1 MLDRLEEDHSELGDL
16 AEDHRQA
23 EEQVVLAAFV
33 EHGGDPNDP
42 RIVQMLTEHL
52 RIRAGEG
59 TLIEAHERF
68 EEDVVFPLI
77 RSVLPADRPRPRR
90 EPLPRDLV
98 LAPPLSEPRRQTLR
112 HVYAV
117 AAPLVDVHGVTLV
130 VTSVELWSA
139 LVVVRLGGLPS
150 DEADQRVVEAEAAR
164 RAWTPGSGEAP
175 PTPWDALHGVA
186 IGLRDDLGTRYGTR
200 GGSMGGT
207 GAEWQMEWRFSPA
220 PPEEAEVL
228 LVTAGLAGESPAF
241 EVPIELV

>member
-1 MLDRLEEDHSELGDL
+1 MLDRLESDHGELGDL

-90 EPLPRDLV
+90 PPLSREIV
-98 LAPPLSEPRRQTLR
+98 LAPPLSEPRRHTLR

-117 AAPLVDVHGVTLV
+117 AAPLVDVFGVTLL
-130 VTSVELWSA
+130 VTSVEIWA
-139 LVVVRLGGLPS
+139 GLVVVRLGGLPS
-150 DEADQRVVEAEAAR
+150 DESDQRVVEAEAAR
-164 RAWTPGSGEAP
+164 RAWTPDSGDPP
-175 PTPWDALHGVA
+175 PTPWDELHGVA
-186 IGLRDDLGTRYGTR
+186 IGLRDDLGTRYENR
-200 GGSMGGT
+200 GGAMGGT
-207 GAEWQMEWRFSPA
+207 GTEWQMEWRFAPA
-220 PPEEAEVL
+220 PPEGADVL
-228 LVTAGLAGESPAF
+228 LVTAGLAGESPGF
-241 EVPIELV
+241 EVPIEL

>member
-68 EEDVVFPLI
+68 EEDVVFPLV

-90 EPLPRDLV
+90 EPLHHDLV
-98 LAPPLSEPRRQTLR
+98 LAPPLSEPRRSTLTR
-112 HVYAV
+112 VYAV

-130 VTSVELWSA
+130 VTSVELWA
-139 LVVVRLGGLPS
+139 GLVVVRLGGLPS
-150 DEADQRVVEAEAAR
+150 DESDRRVVEAEAAR
-164 RAWTPGSGEAP
+164 RAWTPDSGEPP
-175 PTPWDALHGVA
+175 PTPGDELHGVA
-186 IGLRDDLGTRYGTR
+186 IGLRDDLGTAYGTR
-200 GGSMGGT
+200 GGSIGGS

-228 LVTAGLAGESPAF
+228 LVTAGLAGEPPGF
-241 EVPIELV
+241 EVPIELD

>member
-1 MLDRLEEDHSELGDL
+1 MLDRLEEDHGELGDL

-68 EEDVVFPLI
+68 EENVVFPLI

-90 EPLPRDLV
+90 EPLRRELV

-117 AAPLVDVHGVTLV
+117 AAPLVDVRGVTLV
-130 VTSVELWSA
+130 VTSVELWA
-139 LVVVRLGGLPS
+139 GVVVVRLGGLPS
-150 DEADQRVVEAEAAR
+150 DESDQRAVDAEAAR
-164 RAWTPGSGEAP
+164 RAWTPGSGEDAP
-175 PTPWDALHGVA
+175 SPGDDLHGVA

-207 GAEWQMEWRFSPA
+207 GVEWQMEWRFSPA
-220 PPEEAEVL
+220 PPEEAEML
-228 LVTAGLAGESPAF
+228 LVTAGLAGEPPGY
-241 EVPIELV
+241 EVPIELD

>member
-1 MLDRLEEDHSELGDL
+1 MLDRLESDHSELGDL

-90 EPLPRDLV
+90 EPLRHALV
-98 LAPPLSEPRRQTLR
+98 LAPPLSEPRRRTLTR
-112 HVYAV
+112 VFAV

-130 VTSVELWSA
+130 VTSVELWA
-139 LVVVRLGGLPS
+139 GLVVVRLGGLPS
-150 DEADQRVVEAEAAR
+150 DEAGQRVVEAEAAR
-164 RAWTPGSGEAP
+164 RAWTPASGEPP
-175 PTPWDALHGVA
+175 PTPGDALHGVA
-186 IGLRDDLGTRYGTR
+186 IGLRDDLGTNYATR
-200 GGSMGGT
+200 GGSMG
-207 GAEWQMEWRFSPA
+207 
-220 PPEEAEVL
+220 
-228 LVTAGLAGESPAF
+228 
-241 EVPIELV
+241 